1 MIHSNEPQ
9 PTKITGEQWGRKVS
23 IELPYSDTDL
33 NELMDIFKGIAMG
46 LGYSETSW
54 DECITEMADKEVVT
68 EPELSEE
75 YIDAAIAE
83 FNYLESLDD

>member
-1 MIHSNEPQ
+1 MHNNGPQ

-33 NELMDIFKGIAMG
+33 NELIDVFKGIAMG

-54 DECITEMADKEVVT
+54 NECITEMADEEVT